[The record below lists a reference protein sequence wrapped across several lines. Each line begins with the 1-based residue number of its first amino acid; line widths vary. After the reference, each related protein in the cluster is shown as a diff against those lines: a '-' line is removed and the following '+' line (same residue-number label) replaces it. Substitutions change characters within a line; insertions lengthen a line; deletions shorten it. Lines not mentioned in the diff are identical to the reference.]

1 MATIAPLPVPCK
13 PSRAYYAIL
22 DEQHGTL
29 AQLNG
34 TIYFLAD
41 DTEALTAI
49 TPEHFPFLMTLG
61 CVGLADTQAILDR
74 LHGGAAGV
82 CTSRAME
89 VR

>member
-29 AQLNG
+29 AQLDG
-34 TIYFLAD
+34 TMYFLAD

-49 TPEHFPFLMTLG
+49 TPEHLPFVMTLG
-61 CVGLADTQAILDR
+61 CVGLADTQGLLDR
-74 LHGGAAGV
+74 LHGGAARI
-82 CTSRAME
+82 CTSRAN
-89 VR
+89 